1 VEAIIALTPHMIIMS
16 LASHQWIQDARRKY
30 KAGMFA
36 AFKA

>member
-1 VEAIIALTPHMIIMS
+1 MIIIP
-16 LASHQWIQDARRKY
+16 LASQQWIQDARRKY

>member
-1 VEAIIALTPHMIIMS
+1 MIIFT
-16 LASHQWIQDARRKY
+16 LASHQWIQEARRKC